1 MNDDLLLRAA
11 RAYDDLTKYEYYLQL
26 GKKGVTRNVHLRFP
40 AEAFHH
46 AAGLKKLNDSTMLK
60 ESRKK
65 IFQDILNGTITYN
78 VVSTDLSC
86 NEVSQRL
93 ELISNL
99 QSLLDGDGIH
109 FIFCSNKL
117 PFYSRIDADYLV
129 QVDVNGKI
137 AYLFLSKYSLDS
149 YFCRSLFYKNKQ
161 DYTINQPKLTLLYK
175 SKKDLV
181 SKSEKILYGYRRE
194 V

>member
-65 IFQDILNGTITYN
+65 N
-78 VVSTDLSC
+78 
-86 NEVSQRL
+86 
-93 ELISNL
+93 ISRYFEWNYHI
-99 QSLLDGDGIH
+99 QCCIDR
-109 FIFCSNKL
+109 FI
-117 PFYSRIDADYLV
+117 V
-129 QVDVNGKI
+129 
-137 AYLFLSKYSLDS
+137 
-149 YFCRSLFYKNKQ
+149 
-161 DYTINQPKLTLLYK
+161 
-175 SKKDLV
+175 
-181 SKSEKILYGYRRE
+181 
-194 V
+194 